1 DYRQYLLAADLAK
14 AMPFVGGRLG
24 DHTGQVLGL
33 VADAG
38 TVAPVRLH
46 LADWTAR
53 DISASVGLFAELG
66 AGKSVTLKKIL
77 ADVASEGGR
86 TMGWDRTRT
95 REQVTFL
102 SSVFGPEH
110 VQVADLANPTGFSLD
125 PLRVLTGP
133 AAALAAET
141 FLAQLLGI
149 EATSEHGTVLA
160 ETIDKVVAGP
170 QPSMHALIRALD
182 AMPDEPAANDLSRQL
197 RAAARRAGTGV
208 VFDPTLP
215 PLDLSTPHVIFAT
228 HGMNIPKRHELSSDR
243 QLAQLPFQALFGR
256 AVLTLT
262 AVVAKT
268 IAFED
273 SRFVLVHADECYWL
287 TREGE
292 GSPGYDTTLELIRD
306 DRNNNSRLLLADI
319 YPADTGNDTLSGLI
333 AAYFLG
339 TH

>member
-1 DYRQYLLAADLAK
+1 
-14 AMPFVGGRLG
+14 
-24 DHTGQVLGL
+24 
-33 VADAG
+33 
-38 TVAPVRLH
+38 
-46 LADWTAR
+46 
-53 DISASVGLFAELG
+53 I
-66 AGKSVTLKKIL
+66 
-77 ADVASEGGR
+77 
-86 TMGWDRTRT
+86 GWDRTRT

-197 RAAARRAGTGV
+197 RAARGV
-208 VFDPTLP
+208 VFHPTHP
-215 PLDLSTPHVIFAT
+215 PLNLSAPHIIFAT
-228 HGMNIPKRHELSSDR
+228 HGMSMPKRHELTSDR
-243 QLAQLPFQALFGR
+243 QLAQLPFSALFGR

-262 AVVAKT
+262 AMVAKT

-273 SRFVLVHADECYWL
+273 SRFVLVHADECY
-287 TREGE
+287 
-292 GSPGYDTTLELIRD
+292 
-306 DRNNNSRLLLADI
+306 
-319 YPADTGNDTLSGLI
+319 
-333 AAYFLG
+333 
-339 TH
+339 